1 MRFFLNTQEE
11 LIIKMTVREKIKTIN
26 KNIEQNKSQY
36 KIDKQTAKVSAS
48 VVTGKDVLREKTC
61 QKLIQ

>member
-1 MRFFLNTQEE
+1 
-11 LIIKMTVREKIKTIN
+11 MTVREKIKTIN
-26 KNIEQNKSQY
+26 KNNEQNKSQY

-48 VVTGKDVLREKTC
+48 VLTGKDVLREKTC